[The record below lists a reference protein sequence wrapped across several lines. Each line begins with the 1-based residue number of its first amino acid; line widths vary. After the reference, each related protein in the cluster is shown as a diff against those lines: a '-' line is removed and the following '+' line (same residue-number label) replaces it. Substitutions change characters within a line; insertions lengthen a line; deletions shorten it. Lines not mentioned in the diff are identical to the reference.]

1 MKKQLLLLS
10 SLILVNSMEANAIE
24 YYIEGKTAASYI
36 NYDKRGELE
45 QYDRFF
51 KFDNVNTK
59 YNFAIGI
66 QSDYLSND
74 LFKVGGEVFYELVDT
89 FDYNTQC
96 VGQCPD
102 GLIPS
107 FTDFPVYGNAKSS
120 AWGLMVPFTFKLKE
134 QLDYFV
140 SVGAGMGYYKASANW
155 QKPGALPILPPNPAE
170 SRKLSEKAF
179 MMRFGTGLL
188 VNLSKNVGITLSG
201 YYENFAGKELQD
213 SYDAMLGIRITY

>member
-10 SLILVNSMEANAIE
+10 SLILVNSIEANAIE

-45 QYDRFF
+45 EYDRFF

-66 QSDYLSND
+66 QSDYLAND
-74 LFKVGGEVFYELVDT
+74 LFKIGGEVFYELVDT
-89 FDYNTQC
+89 FDYDTQC

-102 GLIPS
+102 IPDVVS
-107 FTDFPVYGNAKSS
+107 SLTDFAVYGNAKSS

-140 SVGAGMGYYKASANW
+140 SVGAGMGYYKAKVNW
-155 QKPGALPILPPNPAE
+155 IDKVTSMQQGSKV
-170 SRKLSEKAF
+170 SEKAF

>member
-140 SVGAGMGYYKASANW
+140 SVGAGMGYYKAKANW
-155 QKPGALPILPPNPAE
+155 TDKATSIPQE
-170 SRKLSEKAF
+170 RKVSEKSF

-188 VNLSKNVGITLSG
+188 VNLSTNVGITLSG